1 MSVLFSLLLATAA
14 SPVPATPPAPTVQAG
29 PARIL
34 IEDWPERRDL
44 NFELRIDNAG
54 GPARELVAIEVS
66 AYDAQDRLQLRRL
79 VDGNGVRPSIQTVPD
94 RQLPANGQLTV
105 FNPFASFA
113 RTAGLARLHYT
124 LRFAGP
130 EGTPETRAELELRP
144 QAYTQQAVLHLPLHG
159 AVWNY
164 DGHDLLAHHRR
175 FDTSFAPIAALG
187 FRGNFM
193 RYAYDFVPVDAQG
206 ESHRGDGADNA
217 QWVGFGADVLA
228 SGDGVVVGR
237 EDARADDRQFD
248 QSKLASDP
256 MVLFGNYLMIDHG
269 HGEVSVY
276 GHLQQGSVRP
286 KLGERVRAGE
296 VVARVG
302 ASGSAMFPHLHYE
315 LQDAP
320 NLQAEGLPSYFE
332 GIRSW
337 PADAKAPGS
346 RRSVD
351 NGEIVVGD

>member
-1 MSVLFSLLLATAA
+1 
-14 SPVPATPPAPTVQAG
+14 
-29 PARIL
+29 
-34 IEDWPERRDL
+34 
-44 NFELRIDNAG
+44 
-54 GPARELVAIEVS
+54 
-66 AYDAQDRLQLRRL
+66 
-79 VDGNGVRPSIQTVPD
+79 
-94 RQLPANGQLTV
+94 
-105 FNPFASFA
+105 
-113 RTAGLARLHYT
+113 
-124 LRFAGP
+124 
-130 EGTPETRAELELRP
+130 
-144 QAYTQQAVLHLPLHG
+144 
-159 AVWNY
+159 
-164 DGHDLLAHHRR
+164 
-175 FDTSFAPIAALG
+175 
-187 FRGNFM
+187 M

-217 QWVGFGADVLA
+217 QWFGFGADVLA
-228 SGDGVVVGR
+228 SGEGVVVGR

-256 MVLFGNYLMIDHG
+256 MVLFGNYLVIDHG

-337 PADAKAPGS
+337 PADAKSPAS

-351 NGEIVVGD
+351 TGEIVVGD